1 MTSPVTPVPAAALRA
16 IARRDER
23 TGPWFDALAAGVLTV
38 RRCARCGHAARPD
51 AATCPGCH
59 SDDLQ
64 WATSRG
70 TGTVVSRIVDHSPV
84 GDGGRPLPL
93 GLVELDEGPWLLARL
108 LDDPAIGDPVALVV
122 LAPDEGEPVPAFRRA

>member
-1 MTSPVTPVPAAALRA
+1 VNSPVSPVPAADLCA

-51 AATCPGCH
+51 AATCPDCH

-84 GDGGRPLPL
+84 GDGGRPLTL
-93 GLVELDEGPWLLARL
+93 GLVELDEGPWLSARL

-122 LAPDEGEPVPAFRRA
+122 LAPDEGEPVPGFRRV